1 MQPTNNTHLIT
12 KQLKNIT
19 NMETTL
25 KNYAGIT
32 SRIQT
37 IFDYHY
43 DAILRDIQAEVQNI
57 PEADKGAFIDHFT
70 TIMEEGYPIQPE
82 ELTKILEA

>member
-1 MQPTNNTHLIT
+1 MQPTNNTHLT

-32 SRIQT
+32 ARIQT

-57 PEADKGAFIDHFT
+57 PEADKWAFIDHFT
-70 TIMEEGYPIQPE
+70 TVMEDGYPIQPE
-82 ELTKILEA
+82 QLTKIIKA